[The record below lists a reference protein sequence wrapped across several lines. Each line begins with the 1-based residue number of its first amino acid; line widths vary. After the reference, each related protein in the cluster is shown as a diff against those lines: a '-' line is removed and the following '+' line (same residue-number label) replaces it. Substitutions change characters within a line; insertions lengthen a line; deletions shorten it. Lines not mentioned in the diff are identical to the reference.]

1 MVNKNYKRPV
11 IISLFVIMLTF
22 WNFTRIANSDCIRA
36 IHVVT
41 LLACGAAI
49 GVLVLNLFVLLKNK

>member
-11 IISLFVIMLTF
+11 LISLFVIMLTF
-22 WNFTRIANSDCIRA
+22 WNFTRIVNSDCIRA

-49 GVLVLNLFVLLKNK
+49 GVLLLNLIALLRNK